1 MASRLSSA
9 PHPVDQVPPIGKLTV
24 LGIQHVLA
32 FYAGAVVVPLV
43 IASGLG
49 LDNHTLV
56 HLINADLLTCGIA
69 TIIQSAGIGRFIG
82 VKLPLIQGVTFTAV
96 SPLIAIGAAATPPGA
111 DPRTGLAT
119 MYGSIIA
126 VGLLVFLVAPFFA
139 KLLRFFPPI
148 VTGTLLTVMGTTL
161 LSVSAGDIVAW
172 ADKAT
177 DDAAK
182 TTATFEALGFAFGT
196 IAIIVIIQRLFK
208 GFMGTL
214 SVLLA
219 LLIMTAVAFALG
231 KTDFSGVGEA
241 TWLGI
246 TTPFYFGI
254 PRFSA
259 TAILAMSIVMA
270 VTAVETTGDVFATG
284 EVVGKRITPRDIAN
298 ALRADG
304 LSTLLGGV
312 LNSFPYTCFAQ
323 NVGLVRLTR
332 VSSRWVVT
340 TAGVFMIILG
350 LLPKAAAIVAAI
362 PSPVI
367 GGASLAMFAN
377 VAVVGIQTLAK
388 VDLRD
393 NRNAVIVS
401 TSIGLALLVTFR
413 KEDILTAMPSWL
425 QIIFGS
431 GVTIGSLTAI
441 ILNILFF
448 HIGRQASPDVAV
460 VDGKKI
466 NLDDVNAMDRD
477 QFVATFSS
485 MFSAHTWP
493 VERAWESRPFASVSE
508 LRSSFENAVLA
519 ATQQEAEEL
528 IASYSDIV
536 SLVLDGQGDE
546 QSLADTANLS
556 VGDLTDKEAEELRA
570 LASAYRKKFGRPLVI
585 CVDNVVDRKHLL
597 ESGWRRVEH
606 SPAREAR
613 FALGEVI
620 DIADLR
626 FDQLVADANPMRAA
640 WDAGV
645 ERL

>member
-182 TTATFEALGFAFGT
+182 ATATYEALGFAFGT

-219 LLIMTAVAFALG
+219 LLVMTAVAFALG

-332 VSSRWVVT
+332 VKSRWVVT
-340 TAGVFMIILG
+340 AAGVFMIVLG

-362 PSPVI
+362 PQPVI

-401 TSIGLALLVTFR
+401 TSIGMALLVTL
-413 KEDILTAMPSWL
+413 KPGIVSVMPSWL

-441 ILNILFF
+441 ILNLLFF
-448 HIGRQASPDVAV
+448 HIGRQTSPDVAV
-460 VDGKKI
+460 VNGKKI
-466 NLDDVNAMDRD
+466 NLDDVNAMDR
-477 QFVATFSS
+477 ATFVSTFS
-485 MFSAHTWP
+485 QMFTSQTWP
-493 VERAWESRPFASVSE
+493 AERAWEARPFASVSE
-508 LRSSFENAVLA
+508 LRSSFEDAVLA
-519 ATQQEAEEL
+519 ATPQEAEEL
-528 IASYSDIV
+528 IASYDDIV
-536 SLVLDGQGDE
+536 SLVLDGQGDD
-546 QSLADTANLS
+546 QSLADTSNLS
-556 VGDLTDKEAEELRA
+556 VGELTDKEAEELRA
-570 LASAYRKKFGRPLVI
+570 LGGAYRKKFGRPLII
-585 CVDNVVDRKHLL
+585 CVSNVVDRKHLL

>member
-9 PHPVDQVPPIGKLTV
+9 PYPVDQVPPIGKLTV

-96 SPLIAIGAAATPPGA
+96 SPLIAIGAAATPSGA

-340 TAGVFMIILG
+340 AAGVFMIILG

-377 VAVVGIQTLAK
+377 VAVVGIQTLSK

-393 NRNAVIVS
+393 NRNAIIVS

-413 KEDILTAMPSWL
+413 RDDIVSAMPSWL

-441 ILNILFF
+441 ILNLLFF

-485 MFSAHTWP
+485 MFSSHTWP

-508 LRSSFENAVLA
+508 LRSSFEDAVLTA
-519 ATQQEAEEL
+519 SPEEAEEL
-528 IASYSDIV
+528 IASYTDIV
-536 SLVLDGQGDE
+536 SLVLDGAGDE
-546 QSLADTANLS
+546 QSNSDTSNLS
-556 VGDLTDKEAEELRA
+556 VGEVTPEEAEELRA
-570 LASAYRKKFGRPLVI
+570 LAAAYREKFGRPLII

-597 ESGWRRVEH
+597 SSGWRRVEH

-640 WDAGV
+640 WDAGF

>member
-1 MASRLSSA
+1 MASSPSSA
-9 PHPVDQVPPIGKLTV
+9 PHPVDQVPPFGKLTI

-111 DPRTGLAT
+111 DPTTGLAT

-126 VGLLVFLVAPFFA
+126 VGLIVFLVAPFFA

-182 TTATFEALGFAFGT
+182 AAATYEALGFAFGT

-254 PRFSA
+254 PKFSA
-259 TAILAMSIVMA
+259 TAILAMIIVMA

-284 EVVGKRITPRDIAN
+284 EVVGKRIAPRDIAN

-340 TAGVFMIILG
+340 AAGVFMIVLG
-350 LLPKAAAIVAAI
+350 LLPKAAAFVAAI
-362 PSPVI
+362 PPPVI

-377 VAVVGIQTLAK
+377 VAVVGIQTLSK

-401 TSIGLALLVTFR
+401 TSIALALLVTFR
-413 KEDILTAMPSWL
+413 RDDIVNAMPSWL

-508 LRSSFENAVLA
+508 LRSSFEDAVLA
-519 ATQQEAEEL
+519 ASPEEAEEL
-528 IASYSDIV
+528 IASYTDIV
-536 SLVLDGQGDE
+536 SLVLDGAGDE
-546 QSLADTANLS
+546 QASTDTSNLS
-556 VGDLTDKEAEELRA
+556 VGEVTPEEAEELRA
-570 LASAYRKKFGRPLVI
+570 LAAAYHEKFGRPLII

-597 ESGWRRVEH
+597 SSGWRRVEH

-640 WDAGV
+640 WDAGF

>member
-182 TTATFEALGFAFGT
+182 ATATFEALAFAFGT

-332 VSSRWVVT
+332 VKSRWVVT
-340 TAGVFMIILG
+340 AAGVFMIVLG

-362 PSPVI
+362 PQPVI

-401 TSIGLALLVTFR
+401 TSIGMALLVTL
-413 KEDILTAMPSWL
+413 KPGIVSVMPSWL

-441 ILNILFF
+441 ILNLLFF

-466 NLDDVNAMDRD
+466 NLDDVNEMDR
-477 QFVATFSS
+477 QAFVSAFSK
-485 MFSAHTWP
+485 MFTTKTWP
-493 VERAWESRPFASVSE
+493 AERAWEARPFASVSE
-508 LRSSFENAVLA
+508 LRSSFEDAVLS
-519 ATQQEAEEL
+519 ATPQEAEEL
-528 IASYSDIV
+528 IASYADIV
-536 SLVLDGQGDE
+536 SLVLDGQGDD
-546 QSLADTANLS
+546 QSLADTSNLS
-556 VGDLTDKEAEELRA
+556 VGELTDKEAEELRA
-570 LASAYRKKFGRPLVI
+570 LGGAYRKKFGRPLII
-585 CVDNVVDRKHLL
+585 CVSNVVDRKHLL

>member
-1 MASRLSSA
+1 MANSQPKMSTTRID
-9 PHPVDQVPPIGKLTV
+9 PVNAVPSFPKLTI
-24 LGIQHVLA
+24 LGFQHVLA

-43 IASGLG
+43 IATGLG
-49 LDNHTLV
+49 LDSATTV
-56 HLINADLLTCGIA
+56 HLINADLFTCGIA
-69 TIIQSAGIGRFIG
+69 SIIQSAGLGPKIG
-82 VKLPLIQGVTFTAV
+82 VRLPLLQGVTFTAV
-96 SPLIAIGAAATPPGA
+96 SPLIAVGLAAGGGVE
-111 DPRTGLAT
+111 GLAT
-119 MYGSIIA
+119 MYGSIIVA
-126 VGLLVFLVAPFFA
+126 GIATFLAAPFFA
-139 KLLRFFPPI
+139 KLLRFFPPV

-161 LSVSAGDIVAW
+161 ISVAANDIVYW
-172 ADKAT
+172 GT
-177 DDAAK
+177 EAAK
-182 TTATFEALGFAFGT
+182 VGADPIPGTLRGLAYALGTLAVIVVIQRIFSGFMAT
-196 IAIIVIIQRLFK
+196 IA
-208 GFMGTL
+208 
-214 SVLLA
+214 VLLG
-219 LLIMTAVAFALG
+219 LLGGTVVAWILGDANFSAVSQAAPI
-231 KTDFSGVGEA
+231 GV
-241 TWLGI
+241 
-246 TTPFYFGI
+246 TTPFFFGI
-254 PRFSA
+254 PKFSVA
-259 TAILAMSIVMA
+259 AIISMLIVMA
-270 VTAVETTGDVFATG
+270 ITAVETTGDVFATG
-284 EVVGKRITPRDIAN
+284 EVVGKRITPAHIAN

-304 LSTLLGGV
+304 LSTALGGV

-332 VSSRWVVT
+332 VKSRWVVT
-340 TAGVFMIILG
+340 AAGVFMIILG
-350 LLPKAAAIVAAI
+350 LLPKAAAIVASI
-362 PSPVI
+362 PQPVI

-401 TSIGLALLVTFR
+401 TSIGMALLVTL
-413 KEDILTAMPSWL
+413 KPGIVTVMPAWL

-441 ILNILFF
+441 ILNLLFF
-448 HIGRQASPDVAV
+448 HIGRPASPDVAV
-460 VDGKKI
+460 MDGKKI
-466 NLDDVNAMDRD
+466 NLDDVNAMDRET
-477 QFVATFSS
+477 FVS
-485 MFSAHTWP
+485 MFSQMFTTQTWP
-493 VERAWESRPFASVSE
+493 AERAWDARPFGSVSD
-508 LRSSFENAVLA
+508 LRSSFENVVLA